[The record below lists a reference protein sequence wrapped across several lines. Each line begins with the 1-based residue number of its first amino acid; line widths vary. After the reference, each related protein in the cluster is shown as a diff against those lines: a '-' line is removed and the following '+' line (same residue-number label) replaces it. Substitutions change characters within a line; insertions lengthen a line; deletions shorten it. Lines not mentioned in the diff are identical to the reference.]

1 MDFYFAEG
9 GSVSPGSYDFAK
21 EIVALGILNGVI
33 KRAGAYYR
41 YAERQWQGADAMV
54 ASIKEEIDLKETLEK
69 DVLETVR
76 ASSKY
81 VVEPE
86 NDAE

>member
-1 MDFYFAEG
+1 
-9 GSVSPGSYDFAK
+9 
-21 EIVALGILNGVI
+21 
-33 KRAGAYYR
+33 
-41 YAERQWQGADAMV
+41 MV

-86 NDAE
+86 DDAE